1 MSNISLAQEVV
12 VVLAPFPNNPNP
24 VAEFDVVRDFDLN
37 GDGLVWYARPQ
48 LFFNCTLCSRGCQ
61 GSEYSADHNLKEVS
75 LVYFSTFEPINRTPN
90 IVMQKAGV
98 PMLYDTVTASNPRLP
113 SLYIGPVANVLGRAP
128 LIPCFIDGNT
138 HPTIPYK
145 FKNSR
150 ILGSAS
156 ADTQPD
162 RGNGSRLYE
171 VNLWLWRYGRG
182 QPRTMFIDEAEAA
195 RQDRISE
202 ARRRAEETKKR
213 SREEAAARERAAAAE

>member
-1 MSNISLAQEVV
+1 
-12 VVLAPFPNNPNP
+12 
-24 VAEFDVVRDFDLN
+24 
-37 GDGLVWYARPQ
+37 
-48 LFFNCTLCSRGCQ
+48 
-61 GSEYSADHNLKEVS
+61 LKEVS
-75 LVYFSTFEPINRTPN
+75 LVYFSTFEPINLTPN
-90 IVMQKAGV
+90 SVMQKAGV
-98 PMLYDTVTASNPRLP
+98 PMLYDTVTASNPRLS

-138 HPTIPYK
+138 HLTIPYK

-182 QPRTMFIDEAEAA
+182 QPRTMSIDEAEAA

-213 SREEAAARERAAAAE
+213 RREEAARERAAAAE

>member
-1 MSNISLAQEVV
+1 MSNIRLAQEVV

-61 GSEYSADHNLKEVS
+61 GPEYSADHKEVS
-75 LVYFSTFEPINRTPN
+75 LVYFSTFEPINLTPN
-90 IVMQKAGV
+90 SVMQKAGV
-98 PMLYDTVTASNPRLP
+98 PMLYDTASNPRLP
-113 SLYIGPVANVLGRAP
+113 SLNICPAANVLLRAP

-150 ILGSAS
+150 NLGSAS

-162 RGNGSRLYE
+162 RGNGSRLYG

-182 QPRTMFIDEAEAA
+182 QPRTMSIDEAEAA

-213 SREEAAARERAAAAE
+213 RREAAGRERAAAAE

>member
-1 MSNISLAQEVV
+1 MSVIGLAQEVV
-12 VVLAPFPNNPNP
+12 VILAPFPNNHNP

-48 LFFNCTLCSRGCQ
+48 LLFNCTLCSRGCQ
-61 GSEYSADHNLKEVS
+61 GPEYSADHKEVS
-75 LVYFSTFEPINRTPN
+75 LVYFSTFEPINLTPN
-90 IVMQKAGV
+90 SVLQKAGV
-98 PMLYDTVTASNPRLP
+98 PMLYDTASNLRSP
-113 SLYIGPVANVLGRAP
+113 SLYICPAANVLLRAP

-150 ILGSAS
+150 NLGSAS

-182 QPRTMFIDEAEAA
+182 QPRTMSIDEAEAA

-213 SREEAAARERAAAAE
+213 RREAAGRERAAAAE